1 METVR
6 IKKVD
11 SLIYSEVFKKDFLGA
26 LHNGYV
32 NSVDDVI
39 NIQGEKY
46 ILSSVMFENNNDV
59 LEELPVTLNG
69 QTVFTVT
76 NKILPGTTP
85 KLFVNGSLQR
95 IAVDFTTNFTLPVQY
110 LTWLN
115 TDYTLETTDVLTI
128 EYTI

>member
-26 LHNGYV
+26 VHNGYV

-46 ILSSVMFENNNDV
+46 ILSSVVFENNNDV
-59 LEELPVTLNG
+59 QEELPVTLNG

-95 IAVDFTTNFTLPVQY
+95 IAVDFATNFTLPVQY

>member
-11 SLIYSEVFKKDFLGA
+11 SLIYSEVYKKDFLGA
-26 LHNGYV
+26 VHNGYV

-46 ILSSVMFENNNDV
+46 ILSSIMFENNNDV
-59 LEELPVTLNG
+59 QEELPVTLNG

-85 KLFVNGSLQR
+85 KLYVNGSLQR
-95 IAVDFTTNFTLPVQY
+95 IAVDFTTHFTLSVQY

-115 TDYTLETTDVLTI
+115 ADYTLETTDVLTI